1 MHSLAKDPGTSGPA
15 TRQVALT
22 AIGLADLP
30 FLVWSG
36 LDRERIG
43 VQYPAG
49 EYRRQFRIA
58 PLRYFRSATRP
69 SSRIIRV
76 NGRRAGYVGL
86 NPLSENIE
94 YYLQPWARGG
104 VGGAAIEAYLRAT
117 LPFPVDKHAFMIEG
131 NDRSVAVF
139 RAALTRIG
147 LIDGEDFEYFEYP
160 GGSGFR
166 VLAGVLPRN

>member
-1 MHSLAKDPGTSGPA
+1 MLPLARGDVSAGKEREVT
-15 TRQVALT
+15 LT
-22 AIGLADLP
+22 AIGLTDLP

-43 VQYPAG
+43 IQYPAD

-69 SSRIIRV
+69 LSRIIRV
-76 NGRRAGYVGL
+76 EGRRAGYVGL

-104 VGGAAIEAYLRAT
+104 VGGAAIESYLRSV
-117 LPFPVDKHAFMIEG
+117 LPFPVDKHAFMLEG

-139 RAALTRIG
+139 RGALSRIG
-147 LIDGEDFEYFEYP
+147 LVSEEDYEYFEYP

-166 VLAGVLPRN
+166 LLAGVVPRG